1 MMVHLAHYSILFAV
15 VASFHAAAEAWTPSQ
30 PPSSAAAAPTA
41 SAVSTSSLPQL
52 QPAATKIS
60 PTCSN
65 NGSSSRTEFLRQT
78 TNSAILAITSSL
90 LLFQP
95 VANNIANA
103 APPFAI
109 MAEELGYFPVTD
121 ETSGATVMVPAKIK
135 RHSTDQAIAL
145 AKYLQSTK
153 STMYGAFWCPHC
165 IRQKELFGMEAFKFI
180 NYMEC
185 DPKGYKSQSAT
196 CFEKG
201 VDGFPS
207 WKFGNGKQQGGE
219 MELMDIAKI
228 SGFLDKK
235 GMNAF
240 DANLEFGVP
249 PLGSGASCQ

>member
-1 MMVHLAHYSILFAV
+1 
-15 VASFHAAAEAWTPSQ
+15 
-30 PPSSAAAAPTA
+30 
-41 SAVSTSSLPQL
+41 
-52 QPAATKIS
+52 
-60 PTCSN
+60 
-65 NGSSSRTEFLRQT
+65 
-78 TNSAILAITSSL
+78 
-90 LLFQP
+90 
-95 VANNIANA
+95 
-103 APPFAI
+103 